1 MSDEAKHFTVTDRR
15 HFTADG
21 APRQEDAPA
30 APERLTAA
38 AAPDGPALPGDLVPL
53 FLSLASQA
61 GLLLHPE
68 DAAER
73 PDLRGAQAVI
83 SLLELLQDQTQGRRT
98 PDEEAVLAEVLF
110 NLRMA
115 YLRTQPGGAA

>member
-21 APRQEDAPA
+21 APRQEDAPVE
-30 APERLTAA
+30 PERP
-38 AAPDGPALPGDLVPL
+38 AAPDAAPLPGDLVPL

-61 GLLLHPE
+61 GVLLNPE
-68 DAAER
+68 GGAER

-83 SLLELLQDQTQGRRT
+83 SLLELLQDRTQGRRT
-98 PDEEAVLAEVLF
+98 ADEEAVLSEILF

-115 YLRTQPGGAA
+115 YLGSQRGAA